1 MSDLYDQIVG
11 QRGGLEKLL
20 ARIPGFR
27 GYQDKNARR
36 EADRMLRD
44 YIGQV
49 LGQRVNRLVE
59 IERDLL
65 DKTGFTYMSRTQGA
79 KTKLQT
85 YRDRVRAAAPGY
97 SGFMETVKVDEEAL
111 QRIYSFDEAQMRY
124 ADQFDTALNTLAEAV
139 SRNEGI
145 EEAVRALD
153 RLAVEANE
161 AFSLR
166 EDVLTDLSKQL

>member
-1 MSDLYDQIVG
+1 MSDLYDQIVSE
-11 QRGGLEKLL
+11 RGGLAKLL

-44 YIGQV
+44 YIGQQ
-49 LGQRVNRLVE
+49 LQQRISRLVG

-65 DKTGFTYMSRTQGA
+65 DKTGFTYMSKTQSV

-85 YRDRVRAAAPGY
+85 YHDRVQTAVPGY
-97 SGFMETVKVDEEAL
+97 SGFMETIQVDEEAL

-124 ADQFDTALNTLAEAV
+124 ADQFDTGLNTLAEAV
-139 SRNEGI
+139 TKNEGI
-145 EEAVRALD
+145 EEAIRALD
-153 RLAVEANE
+153 DLTVEANQ

-166 EDVLTDLSKQL
+166 EDVLTNLSKQL